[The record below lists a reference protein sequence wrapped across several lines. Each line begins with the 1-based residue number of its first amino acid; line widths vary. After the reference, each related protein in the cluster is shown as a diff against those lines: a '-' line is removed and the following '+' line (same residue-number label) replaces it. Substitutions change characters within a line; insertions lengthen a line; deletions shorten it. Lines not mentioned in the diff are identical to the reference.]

1 MKNQKILLFLSLLIP
16 LAVGS
21 IAAFITRD
29 GIDTYQMMK
38 TPFLAPPA
46 WLFPIVW
53 TILYILMGLSFYW
66 IMSTESSQKEKEK
79 AILLYEYQLVV
90 NFLWPTFFFSFEWYL
105 FSFLWLVLLWILVLL
120 MILSFWK
127 IDKRAAIINLPYLL
141 WLTFA
146 AYLNL
151 AVWWVN

>member
-1 MKNQKILLFLSLLIP
+1 MKKRRILLLLCLLIP
-16 LAVGS
+16 LVVGS
-21 IAAFITRD
+21 IAAWITRD
-29 GIDTYQMMK
+29 GMKMYQMLRM
-38 TPFLAPPA
+38 PFLAPPA

-53 TILYILMGLSFYW
+53 TILYILMGLSSYW
-66 IMSTESSQKEKEK
+66 VMISDMAQKEKER
-79 AILLYEYQLVV
+79 AILLYEYQLAV
-90 NFLWPTFFFSFEWYL
+90 NFLWPTFFFAFQWYL
-105 FSFLWLVLLWILVLL
+105 FSFFWLVLLWILVLL

-127 IDKRAAIINLPYLL
+127 IDKRAGITNLPYLF

>member
-1 MKNQKILLFLSLLIP
+1 MKNRKLLFILCLLIP

-21 IAAFITRD
+21 IAALITKD
-29 GIDTYQMMK
+29 GMKTYQMMRM
-38 TPFLAPPA
+38 PFLAPPA

-53 TILYILMGLSFYW
+53 TILYILMGLSSYW
-66 IMSTESSQKEKEK
+66 IMTAEAAQKEKEK
-79 AILLYEYQLVV
+79 AILLYEYQLAV

-105 FSFLWLVLLWILVLL
+105 FSFFWLVLLWILVLL

-127 IDKRAAIINLPYLL
+127 IDKRAALINLPYLL

-146 AYLNL
+146 GYLNL
-151 AVWWVN
+151 AVWWLN

>member
-21 IAAFITRD
+21 IAALITRD
-29 GIDTYQMMK
+29 GMDTYQMMRM
-38 TPFLAPPA
+38 PFFAPPA
-46 WLFPIVW
+46 WLFSIIW
-53 TILYILMGLSFYW
+53 TILYILMGLSSYW
-66 IMSTESSQKEKEK
+66 VMISDVTQKEKER

-90 NFLWPTFFFSFEWYL
+90 NFLWPTFFFSFQWYL
-105 FSFLWLVLLWILVLL
+105 FSFFWIILLWILVFF
-120 MILSFWK
+120 MIRSFWK
-127 IDKRAAIINLPYLL
+127 IEKRAAIINFPYLL